1 MAGQMFSKNNF
12 KNLFLLFFIICQ
24 FGAIV
29 SDSHIWDW
37 GVYLALN
44 ILIVLYVYLRPGEA
58 RTKSSQQK
66 LLIAVLI
73 HTAVIIST
81 LWRAYRVSFI
91 MDIFFDIL
99 DFWAIWGFI
108 LILKFGLSKRQNCCR
123 DVRERN
129 GRTKPVWQTH
139 SHTNFQKVYLN
150 GFASMEYSAV
160 YPSKGR
166 PLNILKIQKL

>member
-12 KNLFLLFFIICQ
+12 KNLFSALFIICQ

-81 LWRAYRVSFI
+81 LWRC
-91 MDIFFDIL
+91 
-99 DFWAIWGFI
+99 
-108 LILKFGLSKRQNCCR
+108 LSGQFYH
-123 DVRERN
+123 
-129 GRTKPVWQTH
+129 G
-139 SHTNFQKVYLN
+139 YL
-150 GFASMEYSAV
+150 F
-160 YPSKGR
+160 
-166 PLNILKIQKL
+166 

>member
-12 KNLFLLFFIICQ
+12 KNLFLLFFIIFQ

-44 ILIVLYVYLRPGEA
+44 ILIVLYVYLRPGET

-99 DFWAIWGFI
+99 DFWAILGFI
-108 LILKFGLSKRQNCCR
+108 LILKFGLSKR
-123 DVRERN
+123 
-129 GRTKPVWQTH
+129 
-139 SHTNFQKVYLN
+139 
-150 GFASMEYSAV
+150 
-160 YPSKGR
+160 
-166 PLNILKIQKL
+166 

>member
-44 ILIVLYVYLRPGEA
+44 ILIVLYVYLRPGET

-81 LWRAYRVSFI
+81 LWRAYRGNFGIYS
-91 MDIFFDIL
+91 DPE
-99 DFWAIWGFI
+99 IWLVKEIELLPGC
-108 LILKFGLSKRQNCCR
+108 KRT
-123 DVRERN
+123 ER
-129 GRTKPVWQTH
+129 
-139 SHTNFQKVYLN
+139 SHKT
-150 GFASMEYSAV
+150 SMA
-160 YPSKGR
+160 
-166 PLNILKIQKL
+166 NT

>member
-1 MAGQMFSKNNF
+1 M
-12 KNLFLLFFIICQ
+12 LFFIICQ

-108 LILKFGLSKRQNCCR
+108 LILKFGLSKR
-123 DVRERN
+123 
-129 GRTKPVWQTH
+129 
-139 SHTNFQKVYLN
+139 
-150 GFASMEYSAV
+150 
-160 YPSKGR
+160 
-166 PLNILKIQKL
+166 

>member
-108 LILKFGLSKRQNCCR
+108 LILKFGLSKKENGTVAQNQYGKHIVIQIFR
-123 DVRERN
+123 RFILTDSLQWNIQRSIPARA
-129 GRTKPVWQTH
+129 GR
-139 SHTNFQKVYLN
+139 
-150 GFASMEYSAV
+150 
-160 YPSKGR
+160 
-166 PLNILKIQKL
+166 

>member
-1 MAGQMFSKNNF
+1 MFFFF
-12 KNLFLLFFIICQ
+12 KQKPAYEITYGDWSSDVCSSDLCQ

-37 GVYLALN
+37 SVYLALN

-99 DFWAIWGFI
+99 DFWAILGFI
-108 LILKFGLSKRQNCCR
+108 LILKFGLSKR
-123 DVRERN
+123 
-129 GRTKPVWQTH
+129 
-139 SHTNFQKVYLN
+139 
-150 GFASMEYSAV
+150 
-160 YPSKGR
+160 
-166 PLNILKIQKL
+166 

>member
-44 ILIVLYVYLRPGEA
+44 ILIVLYVYLRPGET

-91 MDIFFDIL
+91 MDIFFDI
-99 DFWAIWGFI
+99 
-108 LILKFGLSKRQNCCR
+108 FGLLGNFGIYSDPEIWLVKEIELLPGCKRT
-123 DVRERN
+123 ER
-129 GRTKPVWQTH
+129 
-139 SHTNFQKVYLN
+139 SHKT
-150 GFASMEYSAV
+150 SMA
-160 YPSKGR
+160 
-166 PLNILKIQKL
+166 NT

>member
-37 GVYLALN
+37 CVYLALI
-44 ILIVLYVYLRPGEA
+44 ILFVLYVYLRPGEA

-99 DFWAIWGFI
+99 DFWAILGFI
-108 LILKFGLSKRQNCCR
+108 LILKFGLSKR
-123 DVRERN
+123 
-129 GRTKPVWQTH
+129 
-139 SHTNFQKVYLN
+139 
-150 GFASMEYSAV
+150 
-160 YPSKGR
+160 
-166 PLNILKIQKL
+166 

>member
-91 MDIFFDIL
+91 MDIFFRY
-99 DFWAIWGFI
+99 
-108 LILKFGLSKRQNCCR
+108 FGLLGNLGIYSDPEIWLVKEIELLPGCKRT
-123 DVRERN
+123 ER
-129 GRTKPVWQTH
+129 
-139 SHTNFQKVYLN
+139 SHKT
-150 GFASMEYSAV
+150 SMA
-160 YPSKGR
+160 
-166 PLNILKIQKL
+166 NT

>member
-44 ILIVLYVYLRPGEA
+44 ILIVLYGYLRPGET

-66 LLIAVLI
+66 
-73 HTAVIIST
+73 
-81 LWRAYRVSFI
+81 
-91 MDIFFDIL
+91 
-99 DFWAIWGFI
+99 
-108 LILKFGLSKRQNCCR
+108 QN
-123 DVRERN
+123 
-129 GRTKPVWQTH
+129 
-139 SHTNFQKVYLN
+139 S
-150 GFASMEYSAV
+150 
-160 YPSKGR
+160 
-166 PLNILKIQKL
+166 

>member
-44 ILIVLYVYLRPGEA
+44 ILIVLYVYLRPGET

-99 DFWAIWGFI
+99 DFWAILGFI
-108 LILKFGLSKRQNCCR
+108 LILNGTVAQNQYGKHIVIQIFR
-123 DVRERN
+123 RFILTDPLQWNIQRSIPARA
-129 GRTKPVWQTH
+129 GR
-139 SHTNFQKVYLN
+139 
-150 GFASMEYSAV
+150 
-160 YPSKGR
+160 
-166 PLNILKIQKL
+166 

>member
-1 MAGQMFSKNNF
+1 MDFLFSSVQLHYAIN
-12 KNLFLLFFIICQ
+12 LFFIICQ

-44 ILIVLYVYLRPGEA
+44 ILIVLYVYLRPGET

-99 DFWAIWGFI
+99 DFWAILGFI
-108 LILKFGLSKRQNCCR
+108 LILKFGLSKR
-123 DVRERN
+123 
-129 GRTKPVWQTH
+129 
-139 SHTNFQKVYLN
+139 
-150 GFASMEYSAV
+150 
-160 YPSKGR
+160 
-166 PLNILKIQKL
+166 

>member
-1 MAGQMFSKNNF
+1 MKRPILWTTIFMICGIYMRLGISKVICLVSF
-12 KNLFLLFFIICQ
+12 LFLLFFIICQ

-44 ILIVLYVYLRPGEA
+44 ILIVLYVYLRPGET

-99 DFWAIWGFI
+99 DFWAILGFI
-108 LILKFGLSKRQNCCR
+108 LILKFGLSKR
-123 DVRERN
+123 
-129 GRTKPVWQTH
+129 
-139 SHTNFQKVYLN
+139 
-150 GFASMEYSAV
+150 
-160 YPSKGR
+160 
-166 PLNILKIQKL
+166 

>member
-44 ILIVLYVYLRPGEA
+44 ILIVLYV
-58 RTKSSQQK
+58 
-66 LLIAVLI
+66 

-108 LILKFGLSKRQNCCR
+108 LILKFGLSKR
-123 DVRERN
+123 
-129 GRTKPVWQTH
+129 
-139 SHTNFQKVYLN
+139 
-150 GFASMEYSAV
+150 
-160 YPSKGR
+160 
-166 PLNILKIQKL
+166 

>member
-66 LLIAVLI
+66 LLFAVLI

-99 DFWAIWGFI
+99 DFWAILGFI
-108 LILKFGLSKRQNCCR
+108 LILKFGLSKR
-123 DVRERN
+123 
-129 GRTKPVWQTH
+129 
-139 SHTNFQKVYLN
+139 
-150 GFASMEYSAV
+150 
-160 YPSKGR
+160 
-166 PLNILKIQKL
+166 

>member
-12 KNLFLLFFIICQ
+12 KNLFLLFFILRQ
-24 FGAIV
+24 SGARV
-29 SDSHIWDW
+29 PDSDLWDW
-37 GVYLALN
+37 RVSWALGVLT
-44 ILIVLYVYLRPGEA
+44 VRFVYPRPGEA

-99 DFWAIWGFI
+99 DFWAILGFI
-108 LILKFGLSKRQNCCR
+108 LILKFGLSKR
-123 DVRERN
+123 
-129 GRTKPVWQTH
+129 
-139 SHTNFQKVYLN
+139 
-150 GFASMEYSAV
+150 
-160 YPSKGR
+160 
-166 PLNILKIQKL
+166 

>member
-1 MAGQMFSKNNF
+1 MSQKTFHKNFRIFSSLSTPSAGIIDRSIRRGIFSMAGQMFSKNNF

-108 LILKFGLSKRQNCCR
+108 LILKFGLSKR
-123 DVRERN
+123 
-129 GRTKPVWQTH
+129 
-139 SHTNFQKVYLN
+139 
-150 GFASMEYSAV
+150 
-160 YPSKGR
+160 
-166 PLNILKIQKL
+166 